1 MKPKSMKEKLRGT
14 MMNILRIKMID
25 AGNLL
30 KELDDALDKVVA
42 KKEPESF
49 LRPSTLKIEEYQKS
63 IRQIQAQFIDAPQFN
78 ETSAYPQFLSCGLLQ
93 VRGKNGA
100 NMEFLLPK
108 VYPFPPKSLYIEHEK
123 DGQFLREMLMRL
135 LSSVPLVQLEVILID
150 ALSLGGIFNLARR
163 LLNKDNDFIYQ
174 QRILTES
181 KEIEEALK
189 HLYEYL
195 KVNLQEKLAGFRDFV
210 HYNENEK
217 DPLPLK
223 ALFLSGVDAL
233 SQNALYYL
241 EKIMR
246 FGSKNGVLSF
256 VNLESEKN
264 NQSAED
270 LKRYAEFFKDRTS
283 FECLKYLSVEVIN
296 DQGIKSQHMKDFAD
310 KIKAYYKQK
319 KEVKRELKDLQRDKE
334 FWTKS
339 SQHEV
344 VVPVGWDINHKEVCF
359 EIGEVQNHTLI
370 CGRSGSGKSNF
381 LHVLIQNL
389 AFYYDPDEVQLFLL
403 DYKEGVE
410 FNAYTDPNILEHARL
425 VSVASSVGFGVSFL
439 SWLCD
444 EIKKR
449 SELFKQFNVK
459 DLSDYR
465 KHEKMPRLIVVI
477 DEFQVLFSDNSTK
490 GKEGVER
497 SLNTLLKKGRSYGVH
512 LVLATQTMRGGEI
525 DSSIKAQIAN
535 RIALPMDADDSTK
548 ILDDDVACELVR
560 PEGIFNNNGGHKKYH
575 TKMSIPK
582 APDDFKSFLTK
593 IHAEFNQRNLAPI
606 DRKIYN
612 GETPL
617 KMPNTLKANEMR
629 LYLGKKVDYEQKD
642 LIVEFE
648 NNELHLLVVSQDLNA
663 RIALMKLLFQN
674 IKSANKELVFYNKE
688 KRLIRSFDVQKE
700 YGITPIE
707 NALNALDATTNRPN
721 SALVIDNLNEA
732 KELHDKVGAEKLR
745 SFLEKATDNEQ
756 YCVIFAHDYKQIKTN
771 YHLDKLKE
779 LLNHHFKQ
787 CLAFRCNGENL
798 NALQSGLPS
807 PSEHNAL
814 FIELSKDSRTE
825 FRPFSLQ
832 D

>member
-1 MKPKSMKEKLRGT
+1 
-14 MMNILRIKMID
+14 MID
-25 AGNLL
+25 VNGLL
-30 KELDDALDKVVA
+30 KELDDALDKVVP

-49 LRPSTLKIEEYQKS
+49 LKPIVSSIEKYQKS
-63 IRQIQAQFIDAPQFN
+63 VRQIQVQFTDAPKFN
-78 ETSAYPQFLSCGLLQ
+78 EEGAYPQFLSCGLLH

-135 LSSVPLVQLEVILID
+135 LSSAPLVQLEVVLVD

-163 LLNKDNDFIYQ
+163 LLDKNNDFIYQ

-195 KVNLQEKLAGFRDFV
+195 KVNLQEKLAGYKDFA
-210 HYNENEK
+210 HYNEKEK
-217 DPLPLK
+217 DRLPLK

-270 LKRYAEFFKDRTS
+270 LKRYAECFKDRTS
-283 FECLKYLSVEVIN
+283 FERLKYLSVEVIN
-296 DQGIKSQHMKDFAD
+296 DHGIQPQHMKDFAD
-310 KIKAYYKQK
+310 KIKAYYEK
-319 KEVKRELKDLQRDKE
+319 KKVVKSELKALQKDEK
-334 FWTKS
+334 FWTES
-339 SQHEV
+339 SQSKV
-344 VVPVGWDINHKEVCF
+344 SVPVGWDINHKEVCF
-359 EIGEVQNHTLI
+359 EIGEAQNHTLI
-370 CGRSGSGKSNF
+370 CDHSGSGKSNF

-389 AFYYDPDEVQLFLL
+389 AFYYAPNEVQLFLL

-425 VSVASSVGFGVSFL
+425 VSVASSVGYGMSFL
-439 SWLCD
+439 SWLCK
-444 EIKKR
+444 EMQKR
-449 SELFKQFNVK
+449 AELFKQFNVK

-477 DEFQVLFSDNSTK
+477 DEFQVLFSDNKSTK
-490 GKEGVER
+490 AVEGH
-497 SLNTLLKKGRSYGVH
+497 LNTLLKKGRSYGVH
-512 LVLATQTMRGGEI
+512 LILATQTMRGADI
-525 DSSIKAQIAN
+525 NRSIMAQIAN
-535 RIALPMDADDSTK
+535 CIALPMDADDSAK

-560 PEGIFNNNGGHKKYH
+560 PEGIFNNNGGHQKYH

-593 IHAEFNQRNLAPI
+593 IHAEFNQRNLASI

-617 KMPNTLKANEMR
+617 KMPNILKANEMR
-629 LYLGKKVDYEQKD
+629 LHLGKKVDYEQKD
-642 LIVEFE
+642 LIVELE
-648 NNELHLLVVSQDLNA
+648 SNESHLLVVSQDLNA
-663 RIALMKLLFQN
+663 RIALMKLFAQN
-674 IKSANKELVFYNKE
+674 FKTANKELLFYNAE
-688 KRLIRSFDVQKE
+688 KRLVRELDELKKHH
-700 YGITPIE
+700 ITPMQGP
-707 NALNALDATTNRPN
+707 LGSVLDTAMNPN
-721 SALVIDNLNEA
+721 SALMIDNLNEA
-732 KELHDKVGAEKLR
+732 KELHDKVGAEKLK
-745 SFLEKATDNEQ
+745 SFLEKAIDNEQ
-756 YCVIFAHDYKQIKTN
+756 YCVIFVHDFRQIKSN
-771 YHLDKLKE
+771 YHFDKLKE
-779 LLNHHFKQ
+779 LLNNHFKQ
-787 CLAFRCNGENL
+787 CLAFKCNGENL
-798 NALQSGLPS
+798 SAIKKDLPLLTNKL
-807 PSEHNAL
+807 NAL
-814 FIELSKDSRTE
+814 FVELSKDSHTE
-825 FRPFSLQ
+825 FRPFSL
-832 D
+832 

>member
-1 MKPKSMKEKLRGT
+1 
-14 MMNILRIKMID
+14 MNILRIKMID

-30 KELDDALDKVVA
+30 KELDDVLDKVVA

-49 LRPSTLKIEEYQKS
+49 LKPIVSQIEDYQKS
-63 IRQIQAQFIDAPQFN
+63 IRQIQAQFTDAPKFN
-78 ETSAYPQFLSCGLLQ
+78 EEGAYPQFLSCGLLEIK
-93 VRGKNGA
+93 GKNGA

-135 LSSVPLVQLEVILID
+135 LSSAPLVQLEVILID
-150 ALSLGGIFNLARR
+150 ALSLGGIFNLVRR
-163 LLNKDNDFIYQ
+163 LLDEDNDFIYQ

-195 KVNLQEKLAGFRDFV
+195 KVNLQEKLAGYKDFA

-283 FECLKYLSVEVIN
+283 FECLKYLNVEIIN

-334 FWTKS
+334 FWTES
-339 SQHEV
+339 SQFKV
-344 VVPVGWDINHKEVCF
+344 SVPVGWDINHKEVCF
-359 EIGEVQNHTLI
+359 EIGNEQNHTLI
-370 CGRSGSGKSNF
+370 CDHSGSGKSNF

-389 AFYYDPDEVQLFLL
+389 AFYYAPNEVQLFLL

-410 FNAYTDPNILEHARL
+410 FNAYTDPILEHARL
-425 VSVASSVGFGVSFL
+425 VSVASSISYGITFL
-439 SWLCD
+439 KWLCD
-444 EIKKR
+444 EMQKR
-449 SELFKQFNVK
+449 AELFKQFKVK

-465 KHEKMPRLIVVI
+465 KHEKMPRLIVVV

-490 GKEGVER
+490 GKESVEQ

-512 LVLATQTMRGGEI
+512 LILATQTMRGTDI
-525 DSSIKAQIAN
+525 NPSFKAQIAN
-535 RIALPMDADDSTK
+535 RIALPMDAEDSSSVLGDDA
-548 ILDDDVACELVR
+548 ACELVR
-560 PEGIFNNNGGHKKYH
+560 PEGIFNNNGGNRKYH

-629 LYLGKKVDYEQKD
+629 LHLGKKADYEQKD

-648 NNELHLLVVSQDLNA
+648 SNKSHLLVVSQDLNA

-674 IKSANKELVFYNKE
+674 IKSANKELVFCNKE

-700 YGITPIE
+700 YGITPVE
-707 NALNALDATTNRPN
+707 NILSVLDTAMNPN
-721 SALVIDNLNEA
+721 SALMIDNLNEA
-732 KELHDKVGAEKLR
+732 KELHDKIGVEKLK
-745 SFLEKATDNEQ
+745 SFLEKAIDNEQ
-756 YCVIFAHDYKQIKTN
+756 YCVIFAHDFRQIKTN
-771 YHLDKLKE
+771 YHFDKLKE
-779 LLNHHFKQ
+779 LLNNHFKQ
-787 CLAFRCNGENL
+787 CLAFRCNEENL
-798 NALQSGLPS
+798 NAIKNNLPP
-807 PSEHNAL
+807 PSALNNLNAL
-814 FIELSKDSRTE
+814 FVELSKDSVTE

-832 D
+832 G

>member
-1 MKPKSMKEKLRGT
+1 
-14 MMNILRIKMID
+14 MID

-49 LRPSTLKIEEYQKS
+49 LKPIVSQIEDYQKS
-63 IRQIQAQFIDAPQFN
+63 IRQVQAQFTDAPQFN
-78 ETSAYPQFLSCGLLQ
+78 EEGTYPKFLSCGLLEIK
-93 VRGKNGA
+93 GKNGA

-135 LSSVPLVQLEVILID
+135 LSSAPLVQLEIILVD

-163 LLNKDNDFIYQ
+163 LLDKDNDFIYQ

-195 KVNLQEKLAGFRDFV
+195 KVNLQEKLAGYKDFA
-210 HYNENEK
+210 HYNEEAQ
-217 DPLPLK
+217 DRLPLK

-233 SQNALYYL
+233 SKDALSNL

-270 LKRYAEFFKDRTS
+270 LKKHAEFFKDRTS
-283 FECLKYLSVEVIN
+283 FERLKYLNVEVIN
-296 DQGIKSQHMKDFAD
+296 DQGIKSQYMQDFAD

-319 KEVKRELKDLQRDKE
+319 KEVKRELKDLQKDEK
-334 FWTKS
+334 FWTES
-339 SQHEV
+339 SQSKV

-359 EIGEVQNHTLI
+359 EIGNAQNHTLI
-370 CGRSGSGKSNF
+370 CDHSGSGKSNF

-389 AFYYDPDEVQLFLL
+389 AFYYAPNEVQLFLL

-410 FNAYTDPNILEHARL
+410 FNAYVADPALEHARL
-425 VSVASSVGFGVSFL
+425 VSVASSISYGITFL
-439 SWLCD
+439 KWLCD
-444 EIKKR
+444 EMEKR
-449 SELFKQFNVK
+449 ADRFKQFGAK

-465 KHEKMPRLIVVI
+465 KHGEMPRLIVVI
-477 DEFQVLFSDNSTK
+477 DEFQVLFSDNSSK
-490 GKEGVER
+490 GKESVEQ

-512 LVLATQTMRGGEI
+512 LILATQTMHGTDINR
-525 DSSIKAQIAN
+525 SIMAQIAN
-535 RIALPMDADDSTK
+535 RIALPMDAEDSSSVLGDDA
-548 ILDDDVACELVR
+548 ACELVR
-560 PEGIFNNNGGHKKYH
+560 PEGIFNNNGGNRKYH

-593 IHAEFNQRNLAPI
+593 IHAEFNQRNLTPI

-629 LYLGKKVDYEQKD
+629 LHLGKKVDYEQKD

-648 NNELHLLVVSQDLNA
+648 SNESHLLVVSQDLNA

-674 IKSANKELVFYNKE
+674 VKSANKELVFC
-688 KRLIRSFDVQKE
+688 
-700 YGITPIE
+700 
-707 NALNALDATTNRPN
+707 NAIKKNA
-721 SALVIDNLNEA
+721 
-732 KELHDKVGAEKLR
+732 
-745 SFLEKATDNEQ
+745 
-756 YCVIFAHDYKQIKTN
+756 
-771 YHLDKLKE
+771 
-779 LLNHHFKQ
+779 
-787 CLAFRCNGENL
+787 
-798 NALQSGLPS
+798 
-807 PSEHNAL
+807 
-814 FIELSKDSRTE
+814 
-825 FRPFSLQ
+825 
-832 D
+832 

>member
-1 MKPKSMKEKLRGT
+1 MKPESMKEKLRGA

-30 KELDDALDKVVA
+30 KELDDALDKVITQ
-42 KKEPESF
+42 KEPESF

-63 IRQIQAQFIDAPQFN
+63 IRKIQAQFTDAPQFN
-78 ETSAYPQFLSCGLLQ
+78 ETTTYPQFLSCGLLH

-135 LSSVPLVQLEVILID
+135 LSSAPLVQLEVILID

-163 LLNKDNDFIYQ
+163 LLHKDNDFIYQ

-195 KVNLQEKLAGFRDFV
+195 KVNLQEKLAGFRDFA
-210 HYNENEK
+210 HYNEYAT

-264 NQSAED
+264 NKPAED
-270 LKRYAEFFKDRTS
+270 LKKHAEFFKDTTS
-283 FECLKYLSVEVIN
+283 FERLKYLNAEVIN

-310 KIKAYYKQK
+310 KIKAYYEK
-319 KEVKRELKDLQRDKE
+319 KKVVKRELKDLQRDEK
-334 FWTKS
+334 FWTES
-339 SQHEV
+339 SQFKV
-344 VVPVGWDINHKEVCF
+344 SVPVGWDINHKEVCF
-359 EIGEVQNHTLI
+359 EIGNEQNHTLI
-370 CGRSGSGKSNF
+370 CDHSGSGKSNF

-389 AFYYDPDEVQLFLL
+389 AFYYAPNEVQLFLL

-410 FNAYTDPNILEHARL
+410 FNAYVADTPLEHARL
-425 VSVASSVGFGVSFL
+425 VSVASSVSYGITFL
-439 SWLCD
+439 KWLCK
-444 EIKKR
+444 EMQER
-449 SELFKQFNVK
+449 VELFKQFNVK

-465 KHEKMPRLIVVI
+465 KHGEMPRLIVVI
-477 DEFQVLFSDNSTK
+477 DEFQVLFSDNKSTK
-490 GKEGVER
+490 AVEGH
-497 SLNTLLKKGRSYGVH
+497 LNTLLKKGRSYGVH
-512 LVLATQTMRGGEI
+512 LVLATQTMRGTDI
-525 DSSIKAQIAN
+525 NPSFKAQIAN
-535 RIALPMDADDSTK
+535 RIALPMDAEDSSSVLGDDA
-548 ILDDDVACELVR
+548 ACEIQK
-560 PEGIFNNNGGHKKYH
+560 PEGIFNNNGGNRKYH

-612 GETPL
+612 GETAL

-629 LYLGKKVDYEQKD
+629 LHLGKKVDYEQKD

-648 NNELHLLVVSQDLNA
+648 NNESHLLVVSQDLNA

-674 IKSANKELVFYNKE
+674 IKSANKELVFCNKE
-688 KRLIRSFDVQKE
+688 KRLIRSFDAQKE
-700 YGITPIE
+700 YGITPVE
-707 NALNALDATTNRPN
+707 NILSVLDTAMNPN
-721 SALVIDNLNEA
+721 SVLMVDNLNEA
-732 KELHDKVGAEKLR
+732 KELHDKVGAEKLK

-756 YCVIFAHDYKQIKTN
+756 YCVIFAHDFRQIKTN
-771 YHLDKLKE
+771 YHFDKLKE
-779 LLNHHFKQ
+779 LLNNHFKQ
-787 CLAFRCNGENL
+787 CLAFKCNGENL
-798 NALQSGLPS
+798 NALKSGLPL
-807 PSEHNAL
+807 PSELNAL
-814 FIELSKDSRTE
+814 LIELSKDSHTE
-825 FRPFSLQ
+825 FRPFSL
-832 D
+832 

>member
-1 MKPKSMKEKLRGT
+1 
-14 MMNILRIKMID
+14 MID

-49 LRPSTLKIEEYQKS
+49 LKPSTLKIEEYQKS
-63 IRQIQAQFIDAPQFN
+63 IRQVQAQFTDAPQFN
-78 ETSAYPQFLSCGLLQ
+78 EIGAYPQFLSCGLLEIK
-93 VRGKNGA
+93 GKNGA

-123 DGQFLREMLMRL
+123 DGQFLREMLMCL
-135 LSSVPLVQLEVILID
+135 LSSASLVQLEVILID

-163 LLNKDNDFIYQ
+163 LLDKDNDFIYQ
-174 QRILTES
+174 RRNLTES

-195 KVNLQEKLAGFRDFV
+195 KVNLQEKLAGFRDFA
-210 HYNENEK
+210 HYNEKEK
-217 DPLPLK
+217 DRLPLK

-264 NQSAED
+264 NKSAED
-270 LKRYAEFFKDRTS
+270 LKRYAEFFRDNKS
-283 FECLKYLSVEVIN
+283 FERLKYLNVEVIN
-296 DQGIKSQHMKDFAD
+296 DHGIQSQHMQDFAD

-334 FWTKS
+334 FWTES
-339 SQHEV
+339 SQFKV
-344 VVPVGWDINHKEVCF
+344 SVPVGWDINHKEVCF
-359 EIGEVQNHTLI
+359 EIGNEQNHTLI

-389 AFYYDPDEVQLFLL
+389 AFYYAPNEVQLFLL

-410 FNAYTDPNILEHARL
+410 FNAYVADPTLEHARL
-425 VSVASSVGFGVSFL
+425 VSVASSISYGITFL
-439 SWLCD
+439 KWLCD
-444 EIKKR
+444 EIQKR
-449 SELFKQFNVK
+449 ADRFKQFNVK

-465 KHEKMPRLIVVI
+465 KHGEMPRLIVVI
-477 DEFQVLFSDNSTK
+477 DEFQVLFSDNKSTK
-490 GKEGVER
+490 AVEGH
-497 SLNTLLKKGRSYGVH
+497 LNTLLKKGRSYGVH
-512 LVLATQTMRGGEI
+512 LVLATQTMHGGEI
-525 DSSIKAQIAN
+525 DSNIKAQIAN

-548 ILDDDVACELVR
+548 ILDDDAACEIQK
-560 PEGIFNNNGGHKKYH
+560 PEGIFNNNGGNRKYH

-582 APDDFKSFLTK
+582 APDDFKSFLKK

-606 DRKIYN
+606 DCKIYN
-612 GETPL
+612 GETAL

-629 LYLGKKVDYEQKD
+629 LHLGKEVDYEQKD

-648 NNELHLLVVSQDLNA
+648 SNESHLLVVSQDLNA

-674 IKSANKELVFYNKE
+674 IKSANKELVFCNKE
-688 KRLIRSFDVQKE
+688 KRLIRSFDAPKE
-700 YGITPIE
+700 YGITPVE
-707 NALNALDATTNRPN
+707 NALNALDAATNRPN

-732 KELHDKVGAEKLR
+732 KEWHDKVAVEKLK
-745 SFLEKATDNEQ
+745 SFLEKAIDNEQ
-756 YCVIFAHDYKQIKTN
+756 YCIIFAHDYKQIKNN
-771 YHLDKLKE
+771 YHLDKLRE
-779 LLNHHFKQ
+779 LLNNHFKQ

-798 NALQSGLPS
+798 NALKSGLPS
-807 PSEHNAL
+807 PSELNAL
-814 FIELSKDSRTE
+814 FIELSKDSHTE
-825 FRPFSLQ
+825 FRPFSL
-832 D
+832 

>member
-1 MKPKSMKEKLRGT
+1 
-14 MMNILRIKMID
+14 MID

-63 IRQIQAQFIDAPQFN
+63 IRQIQAQFTDAPQFN
-78 ETSAYPQFLSCGLLQ
+78 ETTTYPKFLSCGLLQ
-93 VRGKNGA
+93 VKGKNGA
-100 NMEFLLPK
+100 NTEFLLPK

-150 ALSLGGIFNLARR
+150 ALSLGSIFNLARR

-174 QRILTES
+174 RRILTES

-195 KVNLQEKLAGFRDFV
+195 KVNLQEKLAGFRDFA
-210 HYNENEK
+210 HYNEEK
-217 DPLPLK
+217 EDRLPLK

-264 NQSAED
+264 DKSAED
-270 LKRYAEFFKDRTS
+270 LKKHAEFFKDTTS
-283 FECLKYLSVEVIN
+283 FERLKYLSVEVIN
-296 DQGIKSQHMKDFAD
+296 DQGIKSQHMQDFAD
-310 KIKAYYKQK
+310 KIRAYYRQK
-319 KEVKRELKDLQRDKE
+319 KEVKRELKDLQKDKE
-334 FWTKS
+334 FWTQS
-339 SQHEV
+339 SQYEV
-344 VVPVGWDINHKEVCF
+344 SVPVGWDINHKEVCF
-359 EIGEVQNHTLI
+359 EIGNAQNHTLI
-370 CGRSGSGKSNF
+370 CDHSGSGKSNF

-389 AFYYDPDEVQLFLL
+389 AFYYAPDEVQLFLL

-410 FNAYTDPNILEHARL
+410 FNAYTDPILEHARL
-425 VSVASSVGFGVSFL
+425 VSVASSVGFSVSFL
-439 SWLCD
+439 SWLCN
-444 EIKKR
+444 EMEKR
-449 SELFKQFNVK
+449 SNLFKQFKVK

-465 KHEKMPRLIVVI
+465 KHEKMARLIVVV
-477 DEFQVLFSDNSTK
+477 DEFQVLFSDKSTQGK
-490 GKEGVER
+490 GSVER

-525 DSSIKAQIAN
+525 DSSFKAQIAN

-548 ILDDDVACELVR
+548 ILDNDVACELVR
-560 PEGIFNNNGGHKKYH
+560 PEGIFNNNGGHQKYH

-582 APDDFKSFLTK
+582 APDDFTAFIKK
-593 IHAEFNQRNLAPI
+593 IHEEFNQRNLTPI
-606 DRKIYN
+606 ERKIYN
-612 GETPL
+612 GETAL
-617 KMPNTLKANEMR
+617 KIPNILKANEMR
-629 LYLGKKVDYEQKD
+629 LHLGKKVDYEQKD

-648 NNELHLLVVSQDLNA
+648 NNESHLLVVSQDLNA

-674 IKSANKELVFYNKE
+674 IKSANKELVFCNKE
-688 KRLIRSFDVQKE
+688 KRLIRFFDAPKE

-707 NALNALDATTNRPN
+707 NALNALDAATNRPN
-721 SALVIDNLNEA
+721 SVLVIDNLNEA
-732 KELHDKVGAEKLR
+732 KEWHDKVGAEKLK

-756 YCVIFAHDYKQIKTN
+756 YCIIFAHDYKQIKNN
-771 YHLDKLKE
+771 YHFDKLRE

-787 CLAFRCNGENL
+787 CLAFKCNGENL
-798 NALQSGLPS
+798 NALKSGLPS
-807 PSEHNAL
+807 PSELNAL
-814 FIELSKDSRTE
+814 FVELSKDSYTE
-825 FRPFSLQ
+825 FRPFSL
-832 D
+832 

>member
-1 MKPKSMKEKLRGT
+1 M
-14 MMNILRIKMID
+14 
-25 AGNLL
+25 
-30 KELDDALDKVVA
+30 
-42 KKEPESF
+42 
-49 LRPSTLKIEEYQKS
+49 
-63 IRQIQAQFIDAPQFN
+63 
-78 ETSAYPQFLSCGLLQ
+78 
-93 VRGKNGA
+93 
-100 NMEFLLPK
+100 
-108 VYPFPPKSLYIEHEK
+108 
-123 DGQFLREMLMRL
+123 
-135 LSSVPLVQLEVILID
+135 
-150 ALSLGGIFNLARR
+150 
-163 LLNKDNDFIYQ
+163 
-174 QRILTES
+174 
-181 KEIEEALK
+181 
-189 HLYEYL
+189 YEYL
-195 KVNLQEKLAGFRDFV
+195 KVNLQEKLAGYKDFA
-210 HYNENEK
+210 HYNEEEK
-217 DPLPLK
+217 DRLPLK

-241 EKIMR
+241 EKIIR

-264 NQSAED
+264 NKSAED

-296 DQGIKSQHMKDFAD
+296 DQGIKSQHMQDFAD

-319 KEVKRELKDLQRDKE
+319 KEVKRELKDLQKDEK

-339 SQHEV
+339 SQYEV
-344 VVPVGWDINHKEVCF
+344 SVPVGWDINHKEVCF
-359 EIGEVQNHTLI
+359 EIGNEQNHTLI

-389 AFYYDPDEVQLFLL
+389 AFYYAPDEVQLFLL

-425 VSVASSVGFGVSFL
+425 VSVASSVGYGMSFL

-444 EIKKR
+444 EMKIR
-449 SELFKQFNVK
+449 SELFKQFKVK

-465 KHEKMPRLIVVI
+465 KHGEMPRLIVVV

-490 GKEGVER
+490 EKESVDQ

-525 DSSIKAQIAN
+525 GSNIKAQIAN
-535 RIALPMDADDSTK
+535 RIALPMDADDSAK

-560 PEGIFNNNGGHKKYH
+560 PEGIFNNNGEHQKYH

-617 KMPNTLKANEMR
+617 KMPNILKANEMR
-629 LYLGKKVDYEQKD
+629 LHLGKKVDYEQKD

-648 NNELHLLVVSQDLNA
+648 SNESHLLVVSQDLNA

-674 IKSANKELVFYNKE
+674 IKSANKELVFCNKE
-688 KRLIRSFDVQKE
+688 KRLIRSFNTRKE
-700 YGITPIE
+700 YGITPVE
-707 NALNALDATTNRPN
+707 NILSVLDTAMNPN

-732 KELHDKVGAEKLR
+732 KELHDKVGAEKLK
-745 SFLEKATDNEQ
+745 SFLEKAIDNEQ
-756 YCVIFAHDYKQIKTN
+756 YCVIFAHDFRQIKTN
-771 YHLDKLKE
+771 YHFDKLKE
-779 LLNHHFKQ
+779 LLNNHFKQ

-798 NALQSGLPS
+798 NALQSGLSS
-807 PSEHNAL
+807 PSKHNAL
-814 FIELSKDSRTE
+814 FIEFSKDSRTE

>member
-1 MKPKSMKEKLRGT
+1 
-14 MMNILRIKMID
+14 MNILRIKMID
-25 AGNLL
+25 AGILL
-30 KELDDALDKVVA
+30 KELDDALDKVVT

-49 LRPSTLKIEEYQKS
+49 LKPSTLKIEEYQKS
-63 IRQIQAQFIDAPQFN
+63 IRQIQVQFTDAPKFN
-78 ETSAYPQFLSCGLLQ
+78 EAGAYPQFLSCGLLH

-135 LSSVPLVQLEVILID
+135 LSSAPLVQLEVILVD

-163 LLNKDNDFIYQ
+163 LLDKNNDFIYQ

-195 KVNLQEKLAGFRDFV
+195 KVNLQEKLAGFRDFA
-210 HYNENEK
+210 HYNENAT

-223 ALFLSGVDAL
+223 VLFLSGVDAL

-283 FECLKYLSVEVIN
+283 FERFKYLNVEVIN
-296 DQGIKSQHMKDFAD
+296 DQGIKSQHMQDFAD

-319 KEVKRELKDLQRDKE
+319 KEVKRELKDLQKDEK

-339 SQHEV
+339 SQYEV
-344 VVPVGWDINHKEVCF
+344 SVPVGWDINHKEVCF
-359 EIGEVQNHTLI
+359 EIGNAQNHTLI
-370 CGRSGSGKSNF
+370 CDHSGSGKSNF

-410 FNAYTDPNILEHARL
+410 FNAYTDPILEYARL
-425 VSVASSVGFGVSFL
+425 VSVVSSVGFGMSFL

-490 GKEGVER
+490 EKESVER

-512 LVLATQTMRGGEI
+512 LILATQTMRGTDI
-525 DSSIKAQIAN
+525 NPSFKAQIAN
-535 RIALPMDADDSTK
+535 RIALSMDAEDSSK

-560 PEGIFNNNGGHKKYH
+560 PEGIFNNNGGHQKYH

-593 IHAEFNQRNLAPI
+593 IHAEFNQRNLVPI
-606 DRKIYN
+606 ERKIYN

-629 LYLGKKVDYEQKD
+629 LHLGKKVDYEQKD
-642 LIVEFE
+642 LMVEFE
-648 NNELHLLVVSQDLNA
+648 SNESHLLVVSQDLSA

-674 IKSANKELVFYNKE
+674 IKSANKELVFCNKE

-732 KELHDKVGAEKLR
+732 KEWHDKVGAEKLK

-771 YHLDKLKE
+771 YHLDKLRE
-779 LLNHHFKQ
+779 LLSNHFKQ

-807 PSEHNAL
+807 PSEHNVL

>member
-1 MKPKSMKEKLRGT
+1 MKEKLRGA

-30 KELDDALDKVVA
+30 KELDDALDKVIA

-49 LRPSTLKIEEYQKS
+49 LKPIVSQIEDYQKS
-63 IRQIQAQFIDAPQFN
+63 IRQIQAQFTDAPQFN
-78 ETSAYPQFLSCGLLQ
+78 ETTTYPQFLSCGLLH
-93 VRGKNGA
+93 VRGKNGT

-135 LSSVPLVQLEVILID
+135 LSSAPLVQLEVILVD

-163 LLNKDNDFIYQ
+163 LLDKNNDFIYQ
-174 QRILTES
+174 QRILAES

-195 KVNLQEKLAGFRDFV
+195 KVNLQEKLAGYKDFA
-210 HYNENEK
+210 HYNEKEK

-270 LKRYAEFFKDRTS
+270 LKKHAEFFKDTTS
-283 FECLKYLSVEVIN
+283 FERLKYLSVEVIN

-310 KIKAYYKQK
+310 KIKAYYEK
-319 KEVKRELKDLQRDKE
+319 KKVVKSELKDLQKDEK
-334 FWTKS
+334 FWTES
-339 SQHEV
+339 SQYEV
-344 VVPVGWDINHKEVCF
+344 SVPVGWDINHKEVCF
-359 EIGEVQNHTLI
+359 KIGNEQNHTLI
-370 CGRSGSGKSNF
+370 CDHSGSGKSNF

-389 AFYYDPDEVQLFLL
+389 AFYYAPDEVQLFLL

-410 FNAYTDPNILEHARL
+410 FNAYTDPILEHARL
-425 VSVASSVGFGVSFL
+425 VSVASSISYGITFL
-439 SWLCD
+439 KWLCD
-444 EIKKR
+444 EMQKR
-449 SELFKQFNVK
+449 AELFKQFNVK

-465 KHEKMPRLIVVI
+465 KHDEMPRLIVVI
-477 DEFQVLFSDNSTK
+477 DEFQVLFSDNKSTK
-490 GKEGVER
+490 AVEGH
-497 SLNTLLKKGRSYGVH
+497 LNTLLKKGRSYGVH

-535 RIALPMDADDSTK
+535 RIALPMDAEDSSSVLGDDA
-548 ILDDDVACELVR
+548 ACELVR
-560 PEGIFNNNGGHKKYH
+560 PEGIFNNNGGHQKYH

-582 APDDFKSFLTK
+582 APDDFKPFIKK
-593 IHAEFNQRNLAPI
+593 IHRDFNQRNLTPI
-606 DRKIYN
+606 EHKIYN
-612 GETPL
+612 GEKPL
-617 KMPNTLKANEMR
+617 EMPNTLKANEMR
-629 LYLGKKVDYEQKD
+629 LHLGKEADYEQKD
-642 LIVEFE
+642 LMVGFE
-648 NNELHLLVVSQDLNA
+648 SNESHLLVVSQDLSA

-674 IKSANKELVFYNKE
+674 IKSTNKELVFCNKE
-688 KRLIRSFDVQKE
+688 KRLIRSFDAPKE
-700 YGITPIE
+700 YGITPVE
-707 NALNALDATTNRPN
+707 NILSVLDTAMNPN

-732 KELHDKVGAEKLR
+732 KEWHDKVGAEKLK
-745 SFLEKATDNEQ
+745 SFLEKAIDNEQ
-756 YCVIFAHDYKQIKTN
+756 YCVIFVHDYKQIQAN
-771 YHLDKLKE
+771 YDSVKLKDF
-779 LLNHHFKQ
+779 LNNHFKQ

-798 NALQSGLPS
+798 NAIKSGLPS

-814 FIELSKDSRTE
+814 FIELSKDSHTE

-832 D
+832 G

>member
-1 MKPKSMKEKLRGT
+1 
-14 MMNILRIKMID
+14 MNILRIKMID
-25 AGNLL
+25 VNGLL

-49 LRPSTLKIEEYQKS
+49 LKPIISPIEDYQKS
-63 IRQIQAQFIDAPQFN
+63 VRQIQAQFTDAPKFN
-78 ETSAYPQFLSCGLLQ
+78 EEGAYPQFLSCGLLQ

-135 LSSVPLVQLEVILID
+135 LSSAPLVQLEVILID

-163 LLNKDNDFIYQ
+163 LLDKNNDFIYQ

-195 KVNLQEKLAGFRDFV
+195 KVNLQEKLAGFRDFA
-210 HYNENEK
+210 HYNENAT

-283 FECLKYLSVEVIN
+283 FECLKYLNVEIIS
-296 DQGIKSQHMKDFAD
+296 DQGIKSQHMQDFAD

-344 VVPVGWDINHKEVCF
+344 SVPVGWDINHKEVCF
-359 EIGEVQNHTLI
+359 KIGNEQNHTLI
-370 CGRSGSGKSNF
+370 CDHSGSGKSNF

-389 AFYYDPDEVQLFLL
+389 AFYYVPNEVQLFLL

-410 FNAYTDPNILEHARL
+410 FNAYTEPNILEHARL
-425 VSVASSVGFGVSFL
+425 VSVASSVGYGMSFL
-439 SWLCD
+439 SWLCK
-444 EIKKR
+444 EMQKR
-449 SELFKQFNVK
+449 AELFKQFKVK

-477 DEFQVLFSDNSTK
+477 DEFQVLFSDKSTQ
-490 GKEGVER
+490 GKESVEQ

-512 LVLATQTMRGGEI
+512 LVLATQTMRGTDI
-525 DSSIKAQIAN
+525 NRSLMAQIAN
-535 RIALPMDADDSTK
+535 RIALPMDAEDSNSILSDDA
-548 ILDDDVACELVR
+548 ACELT
-560 PEGIFNNNGGHKKYH
+560 PPTEGIFNNNGGHQKYH

-612 GETPL
+612 GEKPL
-617 KMPNTLKANEMR
+617 EMPNTLKANEMR
-629 LYLGKKVDYEQKD
+629 LHLGKEADYEQKD
-642 LIVEFE
+642 LMVGFE
-648 NNELHLLVVSQDLNA
+648 SNESHLLVVSQDLSA

-674 IKSANKELVFYNKE
+674 IKSTNKELVFCNKE
-688 KRLIRSFDVQKE
+688 KRLIRSFDAQKE
-700 YGITPIE
+700 YGITPVE
-707 NALNALDATTNRPN
+707 NILSVLDTAMNPN
-721 SALVIDNLNEA
+721 SVLVIDNLNEA
-732 KELHDKVGAEKLR
+732 KELHDKVGAEKLK

-756 YCVIFAHDYKQIKTN
+756 YCVIFVHDYRQIKTN

-787 CLAFRCNGENL
+787 CLAFRCNEENL

-807 PSEHNAL
+807 PSELNAL
-814 FIELSKDSRTE
+814 FIELSKDSVTE
-825 FRPFSLQ
+825 FRPFSL
-832 D
+832 

>member
-1 MKPKSMKEKLRGT
+1 
-14 MMNILRIKMID
+14 MID

-49 LRPSTLKIEEYQKS
+49 LKPIVSRIEDYQKS
-63 IRQIQAQFIDAPQFN
+63 IRQIQAQFTDAPQFN
-78 ETSAYPQFLSCGLLQ
+78 ETSAYPKFLSCGLLEIK
-93 VRGKNGA
+93 GKNGA
-100 NMEFLLPK
+100 NMDFYLPK

-123 DGQFLREMLMRL
+123 DGQFLREMLMHL
-135 LSSVPLVQLEVILID
+135 LSSTPLVQLEVILVD

-163 LLNKDNDFIYQ
+163 LLDKNNDFIYQ

-195 KVNLQEKLAGFRDFV
+195 KVNLQEKLAGFRDFA
-210 HYNENEK
+210 HYNEEK
-217 DPLPLK
+217 EDRLPLK

-264 NQSAED
+264 NKSAED
-270 LKRYAEFFKDRTS
+270 LKRYAEFFRDNKS
-283 FECLKYLSVEVIN
+283 FERLKYLNVEVIN

-310 KIKAYYKQK
+310 KIKAYYEK
-319 KEVKRELKDLQRDKE
+319 KKVVKSELKALQKDEK
-334 FWTKS
+334 FWTES
-339 SQHEV
+339 SQYEV
-344 VVPVGWDINHKEVCF
+344 VVPVGWDINHKEVRF
-359 EIGEVQNHTLI
+359 EIGKAQNHTLI
-370 CGRSGSGKSNF
+370 CDHSGSGKSNF

-389 AFYYDPDEVQLFLL
+389 AFYYASDEVQLFLL

-410 FNAYTDPNILEHARL
+410 FNAYVADTPLEHARL
-425 VSVASSVGFGVSFL
+425 VSVASSVSYGITFL
-439 SWLCD
+439 KWLCD
-444 EIKKR
+444 EMQKR
-449 SELFKQFNVK
+449 ANLFKQFKVK
-459 DLSDYR
+459 DLSNYR

-477 DEFQVLFSDNSTK
+477 DEFQVLFSDNKSTK
-490 GKEGVER
+490 AVEGH
-497 SLNTLLKKGRSYGVH
+497 LNTLLKKGRSYGVH
-512 LVLATQTMRGGEI
+512 LVLATQTMRGTDI
-525 DSSIKAQIAN
+525 NPSFKAQIAN
-535 RIALPMDADDSTK
+535 RIALPMDAEDSSSVLGDDA
-548 ILDDDVACELVR
+548 ACEIQK

-582 APDDFKSFLTK
+582 APDDFKPFLTK

-629 LYLGKKVDYEQKD
+629 LHLGKKVDYEQRD

-648 NNELHLLVVSQDLNA
+648 NNESHLLVVSQDLNA

-674 IKSANKELVFYNKE
+674 IKSTNKELVFCNKE
-688 KRLIRSFDVQKE
+688 KRLIRSFDAQKE
-700 YGITPIE
+700 YGITPVE
-707 NALNALDATTNRPN
+707 NILSVLDTAMNPN
-721 SALVIDNLNEA
+721 STLVIDNLNEA
-732 KELHDKVGAEKLR
+732 KELHDKVGAEKLK
-745 SFLEKATDNEQ
+745 SFLEKAIDNEQ
-756 YCVIFAHDYKQIKTN
+756 YCVIFVHDFRQIKSN
-771 YHLDKLKE
+771 YHFDKLKE
-779 LLNHHFKQ
+779 LLNNHFKQ
-787 CLAFRCNGENL
+787 CLAFRCNEENL
-798 NALQSGLPS
+798 NAIKNNLPP
-807 PSEHNAL
+807 PSALNAL
-814 FIELSKDSRTE
+814 LIELSKDSYTE
-825 FRPFSLQ
+825 FRPFSL
-832 D
+832 

>member
-1 MKPKSMKEKLRGT
+1 

-30 KELDDALDKVVA
+30 KELDDALDKVITQ
-42 KKEPESF
+42 KEPESF
-49 LRPSTLKIEEYQKS
+49 LKPIVSRIEDYQKS
-63 IRQIQAQFIDAPQFN
+63 IRQIQAQFIDAPKFN
-78 ETSAYPQFLSCGLLQ
+78 EAHTYPKFLSCGLLQ

-195 KVNLQEKLAGFRDFV
+195 KVNLQEKLAGFRDFA

-223 ALFLSGVDAL
+223 VLFLSGVDAL

-270 LKRYAEFFKDRTS
+270 LKNYAEFFRDNKS
-283 FECLKYLSVEVIN
+283 FERLKYLNVEVIN

-319 KEVKRELKDLQRDKE
+319 KEVKRELKDLQKE
-334 FWTKS
+334 QDFWTKS
-339 SQHEV
+339 SQLRV
-344 VVPVGWDINHKEVCF
+344 SVPVGWDINHKEVCF
-359 EIGEVQNHTLI
+359 EIGNEQNHTLI
-370 CGRSGSGKSNF
+370 CDHSGIGKSNF

-389 AFYYDPDEVQLFLL
+389 AFYYAPDEVQLFLL
-403 DYKEGVE
+403 DYKEGME
-410 FNAYTDPNILEHARL
+410 FNAYTDPILEHARL
-425 VSVASSVGFGVSFL
+425 VSVASSVSYGITFL
-439 SWLCD
+439 KWLCG
-444 EIKKR
+444 EMEKR
-449 SELFKQFNVK
+449 ADRFKQFKVK
-459 DLSDYR
+459 DLSDYQ
-465 KHEKMPRLIVVI
+465 KHEKMPRLIVVV
-477 DEFQVLFSDNSTK
+477 DEFQVLFSDKK
-490 GKEGVER
+490 GKGEVER
-497 SLNTLLKKGRSYGVH
+497 HLNALLKKGRSYGVH
-512 LVLATQTMRGGEI
+512 LILATQTMRGTDI
-525 DSSIKAQIAN
+525 NPSFKAQIAN
-535 RIALPMDADDSTK
+535 RIALPMDAEDSSSVLGDDA
-548 ILDDDVACELVR
+548 ACELVR
-560 PEGIFNNNGGHKKYH
+560 PEGIFNNNGGNRKYH

-582 APDDFKSFLTK
+582 ASDDFTAFIKK
-593 IHAEFNQRNLAPI
+593 IHEEFNQRNLAPI

-617 KMPNTLKANEMR
+617 KMPNILKANEMR
-629 LYLGKKVDYEQKD
+629 LHLGKEADYEQKD
-642 LIVEFE
+642 LIVGFE
-648 NNELHLLVVSQDLNA
+648 SNESHLLVVSQDLSA
-663 RIALMKLLFQN
+663 RIALMKLFAQN
-674 IKSANKELVFYNKE
+674 FKTANKELLFCNAE
-688 KRLIRSFDVQKE
+688 KRLVRELDELKKHH
-700 YGITPIE
+700 ITPMQGP
-707 NALNALDATTNRPN
+707 LGSVLDTAISPN
-721 SALVIDNLNEA
+721 SVLMVDNLNEA
-732 KELHDKVGAEKLR
+732 KELHGKIGVEKLR

-756 YCVIFAHDYKQIKTN
+756 YCIIFAHDLKQIQAN
-771 YHLDKLKE
+771 YDLIKLKE
-779 LLNHHFKQ
+779 LLNNHFKQ
-787 CLAFRCNGENL
+787 RLAFVCNGENL
-798 NALQSGLPS
+798 STIRKDLPLLTNKL
-807 PSEHNAL
+807 NAL
-814 FIELSKDSRTE
+814 FIELSKDSVTE
-825 FRPFSLQ
+825 FRPFSL
-832 D
+832 

>member
-1 MKPKSMKEKLRGT
+1 
-14 MMNILRIKMID
+14 MID

-49 LRPSTLKIEEYQKS
+49 LKPIVSQIEEYQKS
-63 IRQIQAQFIDAPQFN
+63 IRQIQAQFTDAPQFN
-78 ETSAYPQFLSCGLLQ
+78 EESAYPQFLSCGLLH

-135 LSSVPLVQLEVILID
+135 LSSTPLVQLEVILVD

-163 LLNKDNDFIYQ
+163 LLDKNNDFIYQ

-195 KVNLQEKLAGFRDFV
+195 KVNLQEKLAGFRDFA
-210 HYNENEK
+210 HYNEKEK

-283 FECLKYLSVEVIN
+283 FERLKYLNVEVIN
-296 DQGIKSQHMKDFAD
+296 DHGIQSQHMKDFAD

-334 FWTKS
+334 FWAKS

-359 EIGEVQNHTLI
+359 EIGNEQNHTLI
-370 CGRSGSGKSNF
+370 CDHSGSGKSNF

-389 AFYYDPDEVQLFLL
+389 AFYYAPNEIQLFLL

-410 FNAYTDPNILEHARL
+410 FNAYVADTPLEHARL
-425 VSVASSVGFGVSFL
+425 VSVASSVGFGMSFL

-444 EIKKR
+444 EMKIR
-449 SELFKQFNVK
+449 SELFKQFKVK

-465 KHEKMPRLIVVI
+465 KHGEMPRLIVVV

-490 GKEGVER
+490 EKESVDQ

-525 DSSIKAQIAN
+525 DSNIKAQIAN
-535 RIALPMDADDSTK
+535 RIALPMDADDSAK
-548 ILDDDVACELVR
+548 ILDDDAACEIQK
-560 PEGIFNNNGGHKKYH
+560 PEGIFNNNGGHQKYH

-582 APDDFKSFLTK
+582 APDDFTAFIKK
-593 IHAEFNQRNLAPI
+593 IHEEFNQRNLAPI

-612 GETPL
+612 GETAL

-629 LYLGKKVDYEQKD
+629 LHLGKEVDYEQKD

-648 NNELHLLVVSQDLNA
+648 NNESHLLVVSQDLNA

-674 IKSANKELVFYNKE
+674 IKSTNKELVFCNKE
-688 KRLIRSFDVQKE
+688 KRLIRSFDAQKE
-700 YGITPIE
+700 YGITPVE
-707 NALNALDATTNRPN
+707 NILSVLDTAMNPN

-745 SFLEKATDNEQ
+745 SFLEKAIDNEQ
-756 YCVIFAHDYKQIKTN
+756 YCVIFAHDFRQIKTN

-787 CLAFRCNGENL
+787 CLAFRCNEENL

-807 PSEHNAL
+807 PSELNTL
-814 FIELSKDSRTE
+814 LIELSKDSVTE
-825 FRPFSLQ
+825 FRPFSL
-832 D
+832 

>member
-1 MKPKSMKEKLRGT
+1 
-14 MMNILRIKMID
+14 
-25 AGNLL
+25 
-30 KELDDALDKVVA
+30 
-42 KKEPESF
+42 
-49 LRPSTLKIEEYQKS
+49 
-63 IRQIQAQFIDAPQFN
+63 
-78 ETSAYPQFLSCGLLQ
+78 
-93 VRGKNGA
+93 
-100 NMEFLLPK
+100 
-108 VYPFPPKSLYIEHEK
+108 
-123 DGQFLREMLMRL
+123 MRL
-135 LSSVPLVQLEVILID
+135 LSSTPLVQLEVILID

-163 LLNKDNDFIYQ
+163 LLDKDNDFIYQ

-195 KVNLQEKLAGFRDFV
+195 KVNLQEKLAGFRDFA
-210 HYNENEK
+210 HYNEYAT

-233 SQNALYYL
+233 SKDALYYL

-264 NQSAED
+264 NKSAED
-270 LKRYAEFFKDRTS
+270 LKRYAEFFKDTTS
-283 FECLKYLSVEVIN
+283 FERLKYLNVEVIN

-339 SQHEV
+339 SQYEV
-344 VVPVGWDINHKEVCF
+344 SVPVGWDINHKEVCF
-359 EIGEVQNHTLI
+359 EIGNVQNHTLI
-370 CGRSGSGKSNF
+370 CDHSGSGKSNF

-410 FNAYTDPNILEHARL
+410 FNAYADPILEHARL
-425 VSVASSVGFGVSFL
+425 VSVASSVGFGMSFL
-439 SWLCD
+439 SWLCK
-444 EIKKR
+444 EMQER
-449 SELFKQFNVK
+449 ANLFKQFNVK

-465 KHEKMPRLIVVI
+465 KHGEMPRLIVVI
-477 DEFQVLFSDNSTK
+477 DEFQVLFSDNKSTK
-490 GKEGVER
+490 AVEGH
-497 SLNTLLKKGRSYGVH
+497 LNTLLKKGRSYGVH
-512 LVLATQTMRGGEI
+512 LVLATQTMRGTDI
-525 DSSIKAQIAN
+525 NPSFKAQIAN
-535 RIALPMDADDSTK
+535 RIALPMDAEDSSSVLGDDA
-548 ILDDDVACELVR
+548 ACELVR
-560 PEGIFNNNGGHKKYH
+560 PEGIFNNNGGHQKYH

-593 IHAEFNQRNLAPI
+593 IHAEFNQRNLVPI

-617 KMPNTLKANEMR
+617 KMPNILKANEIR
-629 LYLGKKVDYEQKD
+629 LHLGKTVDYEQKD

-648 NNELHLLVVSQDLNA
+648 SNESHLLVVSQDLNA

-674 IKSANKELVFYNKE
+674 IKSANKELVFCNKE

-700 YGITPIE
+700 YGITPVE
-707 NALNALDATTNRPN
+707 NILSVLDTAMNHN
-721 SALVIDNLNEA
+721 SVLMVDNLNEA
-732 KELHDKVGAEKLR
+732 KELHDKIGVEKLK

-756 YCVIFAHDYKQIKTN
+756 YCIIFAHDLKRIKAS
-771 YHLDKLKE
+771 YDSKLKE
-779 LLNHHFKQ
+779 LLNNHFKQ
-787 CLAFRCNGENL
+787 CLAFKCNGENL
-798 NALQSGLPS
+798 NALQSDLPS
-807 PSEHNAL
+807 PSELNAL
-814 FIELSKDSRTE
+814 FIELSKDSHPE
-825 FRPFSLQ
+825 FRPFSL
-832 D
+832 